1 MAEIEHNI
9 VSKPWGYEYI
19 VYQNEYVAMKL
30 LHIRQGERT
39 SLHCHPNKSTGLVV
53 IDGTAE
59 INFIADSRTL
69 TAPAKQMI
77 RRGLF
82 HQTHAVSPG
91 GILMLEIETPV
102 DKDDLVRLKDSYGRK
117 DSGYEGE
124 QFELPVTKECI
135 WFDDPPVQHKNH
147 YTVGAV
153 NISIERIFNI
163 KTLEYNIDD
172 DIVIFLR
179 GGLIK
184 TIDGR
189 QHLVTQPGDVGN
201 VNVIRQVAR
210 EMDGFAANTIIM
222 TVR

>member
-1 MAEIEHNI
+1 MIEIEHNI

-53 IDGTAE
+53 ISGTAE

-82 HQTHAVSPG
+82 HQTHAISPG

-102 DKDDLVRLKDSYGRK
+102 DKDDLVRLKDNYGRK

-124 QFELPVTKECI
+124 QFELPVTEECV
-135 WFDDPPVQHKNH
+135 WFDDPPVQYKNH

-153 NISIERIFNI
+153 DIAIERIFDI
-163 KTLEYNIDD
+163 KTLEYNSDN

-184 TIDGR
+184 SIKGR

-201 VNVIRQVAR
+201 VNVIRQVAQ
-210 EMDGFAANTIIM
+210 EMDGFAPNTIIM

>member
-1 MAEIEHNI
+1 MIAIEHNI

-53 IDGTAE
+53 VNGTAE

-82 HQTHAVSPG
+82 HQTHALSDG

-102 DKDDLVRLKDSYGRK
+102 DKDDLVRLKDNYGRK
-117 DSGYEGE
+117 DSGYEGH
-124 QFELPVTKECI
+124 QFELPKTEDCV
-135 WFDDPPVQHKNH
+135 WFDDPETDQANH
-147 YTVGAV
+147 YMLGRSYVGITRVHDVLAL
-153 NISIERIFNI
+153 NDYPS
-163 KTLEYNIDD
+163 D

-189 QHLVTQPGDVGN
+189 AHMVTQPGDVGQ
-201 VNVIRQVAR
+201 VKVIQQVAKEMDSFAPDTVIMVIR
-210 EMDGFAANTIIM
+210 
-222 TVR
+222 